1 MTVISQLLPNTTRE
15 PTDSCTEQ
23 SEESDA
29 IIINEAQLIL
39 AEKRTSLAAMRTGI
53 AVFALPL
60 SVLGLLIATSR
71 YYDVLHVLPLI
82 VPLGIMV
89 TALIVLGSYLILR
102 ALGNIHRYDRLINQ
116 LKTCH
121 SKLSRFLD

>member
-1 MTVISQLLPNTTRE
+1 MAVFTQRIMGTPKKEAFTCS
-15 PTDSCTEQ
+15 DSTL
-23 SEESDA
+23 ESDA

-71 YYDVLHVLPLI
+71 LYDVLHVLPLI
-82 VPLGIMV
+82 VPLGFMLA
-89 TALIVLGSYLILR
+89 ALIVLGSYLIIR
-102 ALGNIHRYDRLINQ
+102 ALRHFRHYDRMILQ

-121 SKLSRFLD
+121 SKLSQFLD